1 MYEIVSVHRVDNEQ
15 FVKIFTSNLKQF
27 FQPEAHDLSNG
38 AGAVASV
45 RSGARP
51 RYGLSQRQRGGTVFH
66 LYRSEPDFKSILL
79 QRHARTHPKGFIAES
94 TNPNLYWINPRCFQ
108 RRPRSVLKE
117 YRNTDWRQ
125 QQLDLADQAVQI
137 RIFRLTT
144 KAKRVRPFSRKGTYT
159 LPCNVCDLAPRSGS
173 SQICFYVHKNSG
185 RVPRNPL

>member
-1 MYEIVSVHRVDNEQ
+1 MSVHRVDNEQ

-27 FQPEAHDLSNG
+27 FNLKPTTYRMVQVLLHQF
-38 AGAVASV
+38 

-79 QRHARTHPKGFIAES
+79 QRHARTHQKGFIAES
-94 TNPNLYWINPRCFQ
+94 TNPNLYWINPALFFNGDRVRF
-108 RRPRSVLKE
+108 VKE

-137 RIFRLTT
+137 PHFQT
-144 KAKRVRPFSRKGTYT
+144 
-159 LPCNVCDLAPRSGS
+159 DD
-173 SQICFYVHKNSG
+173 
-185 RVPRNPL
+185 